1 MIAVNKRTKKRYV
14 VLGIEKPL
22 PIVGGGR
29 KTDNQRQKETIS
41 QKCEKL

>member
-1 MIAVNKRTKKRYV
+1 MIAINKRTGKRYII
-14 VLGIEKPL
+14 LGIEKPL

-29 KTDNQRQKETIS
+29 KSDNQRQKETIP